1 MNQSVRFIRNNWL
14 AISMVLIPSGLF
26 LGPMPYSSVLYYIL
40 LTFLS
45 LLSIVKQQGVS
56 GSAVIFIIV
65 CALSILLGNPS
76 PIFNSWMR
84 WGLFVLLLTAY
95 FPVFRSNY
103 FDNLRGRAFHL
114 MLILLGF
121 TSVGSFIAYFWGI
134 NYMTKAYGTF
144 ADSVAV
150 DSTGWFGG
158 LTYHSMMLGPIC
170 AIALTFFVWMMIEK
184 MKTTR
189 MKWIVGI
196 LAFMTFCCMM
206 LTASR
211 SANAAGIIGVI
222 IVLFL
227 NYRMRLRK
235 VAQIA
240 IIIVV
245 GIFALNPI
253 YMPYADKVIS
263 KQMNNS
269 ASGSTFASR
278 SDRWEHRIEEFS
290 EYPVFGYGFVAID
303 TKNIGEY
310 MPSTGIIEPGSSW
323 LAILSMTGIAGM
335 ACFLTMFLPT
345 CSRLYNLFRYDD
357 DKLALLHLAILAV
370 FSIHFMAEGYVF
382 SGGGALCFLFWFFF
396 GCAYSYARDAITY
409 SLITS
414 EITMIR

>member
-1 MNQSVRFIRNNWL
+1 
-14 AISMVLIPSGLF
+14 
-26 LGPMPYSSVLYYIL
+26 
-40 LTFLS
+40 
-45 LLSIVKQQGVS
+45 
-56 GSAVIFIIV
+56 
-65 CALSILLGNPS
+65 
-76 PIFNSWMR
+76 
-84 WGLFVLLLTAY
+84 
-95 FPVFRSNY
+95 
-103 FDNLRGRAFHL
+103 
-114 MLILLGF
+114 
-121 TSVGSFIAYFWGI
+121 
-134 NYMTKAYGTF
+134 
-144 ADSVAV
+144 
-150 DSTGWFGG
+150 
-158 LTYHSMMLGPIC
+158 MMLGPIC

-414 EITMIR
+414 EITNE